1 MRPRKFRN
9 FEFTGEYQK
18 VCFNGW
24 DGKSYNGESEVL
36 PVYQL
41 SEPFRSRMI
50 TMGKSSFVPKYTR
63 KWGWT
68 MHEVLFE
75 YPMEDGTPTTDF
87 WSEVEEIKD

>member
-9 FEFTGEYQK
+9 FEFTGKTER
-18 VCFNGW
+18 VCFDGW

-41 SEPFRSRMI
+41 TEPFRSRMI

-68 MHEVLFE
+68 MHEIMYEILVN
-75 YPMEDGTPTTDF
+75 GNPTTDF
-87 WSEVEEIKD
+87 YCEVEEIKD

>member
-9 FEFTGEYQK
+9 FEFTGKYES

-36 PVYQL
+36 PAYQL
-41 SEPFRSRMI
+41 TPFFRERMFN
-50 TMGKSSFVPKYTR
+50 GNRFFVPKYTR

-68 MHEVLFE
+68 MHEIRDDWEKIGDAYAV
-75 YPMEDGTPTTDF
+75 DF
-87 WSEVEEIKD
+87 FTEVEEVKD